1 MANQANIDSA
11 AEIIAGIVDRAKEE
25 LINDLY
31 NLGLNVDNIP
41 AFVHVINTLEVSQK
55 KGLILTH
62 AK

>member
-41 AFVHVINTLEVSQK
+41 AFVNVL
-55 KGLILTH
+55 LDLDL
-62 AK
+62 